1 MANKI
6 VPMIVNQSNPI
17 NMVSDACPMPRLH
30 IMIADSYVNSNN
42 YINFNNISA
51 DICEVENFH
60 RDRLQCAIILS
71 K

>member
-1 MANKI
+1 
-6 VPMIVNQSNPI
+6 
-17 NMVSDACPMPRLH
+17 MPRLH